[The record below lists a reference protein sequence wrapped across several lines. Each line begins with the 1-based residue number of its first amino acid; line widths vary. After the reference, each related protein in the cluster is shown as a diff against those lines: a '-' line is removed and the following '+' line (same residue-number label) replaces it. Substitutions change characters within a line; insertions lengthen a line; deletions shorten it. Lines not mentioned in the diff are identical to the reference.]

1 MASFRKGG
9 QEGWF
14 IQGAT
19 NVSGIDSY
27 SFSYSDAVGPDD
39 SCSGRYIQPGAW
51 SLITAVVDREAGV
64 YRCYLNGALWS
75 SDAVTPI
82 SRPAITAT
90 APLYIGARGFVPD
103 KYFAGT
109 IDDVRYY
116 NRALSANEV
125 KALYNAGR

>member
-1 MASFRKGG
+1 
-9 QEGWF
+9 
-14 IQGAT
+14 
-19 NVSGIDSY
+19 
-27 SFSYSDAVGPDD
+27 
-39 SCSGRYIQPGAW
+39 
-51 SLITAVVDREAGV
+51 LITAVVDREAGV

-103 KYFAGT
+103 KYCAGT

-116 NRALSANEV
+116 NRAPSANEV